1 MQTFQP
7 AQLDT
12 LESILEDAS
21 EVALNWCA
29 RRSDL
34 TVDEKSLGQFATN
47 VDLELETLIR
57 QSLSQHFSG
66 TAIIGEE
73 FGGSLSDGQSGWVID
88 PIDGT
93 TNFILGLPIWGIS
106 IGYIANGRSVAG
118 AISLPELGISLSAAE
133 GTGLRISSSTPIK
146 RPTAPQVRTM
156 SIGENDFEPGPETD
170 QRAQFYR
177 EQDYSVV
184 RYRCAVFSLS
194 MAALGRL
201 SGYIEHGCGLWD
213 IAAAEIICREA
224 GLQVHSSEI
233 APGRY
238 AIDAQW

>member
-1 MQTFQP
+1 MQAFQP
-7 AQLDT
+7 AQLGA
-12 LESILEDAS
+12 LEKILQQAS
-21 EVALNWCA
+21 SFALDWCT

-34 TVDEKSLGQFATN
+34 SIDEKSMGQFATN

-57 QSLSQHFSG
+57 DLLSQHYPG

-73 FGGSLSDGQSGWVID
+73 YGGSLSGGQSGWAID

-93 TNFILGLPIWGIS
+93 TNFIMGLPIWGVS
-106 IGYIANGRSVAG
+106 IGYIENGRSVAG
-118 AISLPELGISLSAAE
+118 AVALPELGIALSAAK
-133 GTGLRISSSTPIK
+133 GTGLRILSPTSLKPSS
-146 RPTAPQVRTM
+146 APPVKTM
-156 SIGENDFEPGPETD
+156 SIGENDYEPGPVTD
-170 QRAQFYR
+170 ERAQHYR
-177 EQDYSVV
+177 DQDYSVV
-184 RYRCAVFSLS
+184 RYRCAVFSLT

-224 GLQVHSSEI
+224 GLKVQSSEI

>member
-1 MQTFQP
+1 MQPFQST
-7 AQLDT
+7 QLDT
-12 LESILEDAS
+12 LESILQKAS
-21 EVALNWCA
+21 AVALDWCA

-47 VDLELETLIR
+47 VDLELESLIR
-57 QSLSQHFSG
+57 QSLSQHFPG
-66 TAIIGEE
+66 MAIIGEE
-73 FGGSLSDGQSGWVID
+73 FGGSLSDGQSGWAID

-106 IGYIANGRSVAG
+106 IGYIENGRSVAG
-118 AISLPELGISLSAAE
+118 AISLPEFGIALSAAE
-133 GTGLRISSSTPIK
+133 GTGLRISSPSPIK
-146 RPTAPQVRTM
+146 QSGAPQVKTM
-156 SIGENDFEPGPETD
+156 SIGENDFELGPATD
-170 QRAQFYR
+170 QRAQLYR

-213 IAAAEIICREA
+213 IAAAEVICREA
-224 GLQVHSSEI
+224 GLRVQSSEI
-233 APGRY
+233 AAGRY
-238 AIDAQW
+238 AIEAHW

>member
-1 MQTFQP
+1 MQHFRTSH
-7 AQLDT
+7 LEM
-12 LESILEDAS
+12 LESILQDATK
-21 EVALNWCA
+21 VALSWCA
-29 RRSDL
+29 RRNEL

-47 VDLELETLIR
+47 VDVELETLIR
-57 QSLSQHFSG
+57 QSLSQRFPG

-73 FGGSLSDGQSGWVID
+73 FGGSLSEGQSGWAID

-106 IGYIANGRSVAG
+106 IGYIENGRSVAG
-118 AISLPELGISLSAAE
+118 AISLPEFDIALSAAE
-133 GTGLRISSSTPIK
+133 GKGLRISSQTPIK
-146 RPTAPQVRTM
+146 HSGAPQVKTM
-156 SIGENDFEPGPETD
+156 SIGENDFEPGPATD
-170 QRAQFYR
+170 QRAQLYR
-177 EQDYSVV
+177 ERDYSVV

>member
-12 LESILEDAS
+12 LETILEAAS
-21 EVALNWCA
+21 ATALDWCA
-29 RRSDL
+29 RRGDL
-34 TVDEKSLGQFATN
+34 AIDEKSLGQFATN
-47 VDLELETLIR
+47 VDLELETQIR
-57 QSLSQHFSG
+57 QLLSQHFPG

-73 FGGSLSDGQSGWVID
+73 YGGSLSEGQSGWAID
-88 PIDGT
+88 PVDGT

-106 IGYIANGRSVAG
+106 IGYIEKGRSVAG
-118 AISLPELGISLSAAE
+118 AISLPELGIALSAAQ
-133 GTGLRISSSTPIK
+133 GTGLRILGPSSITPSG
-146 RPTAPQVRTM
+146 PPLVRTM
-156 SIGENDFEPGPETD
+156 SIGENDFEHGPTTD
-170 QRAQFYR
+170 QRAQRYR
-177 EQDYSVV
+177 EKDYSVV
-184 RYRCAVFSLS
+184 RYRCAVFSLA

-224 GLQVHSSEI
+224 GLQVHSSEV